1 MEMRCGSLFLLVVI
15 SALQLVSAG
24 DDPVVHNVQGIV
36 GGSVKIKCELQHSHI
51 VNGLYFQKTVNGQE
65 VFINGFYSKEVPV
78 PDEYKNRTTVNKMDL
93 SVEMFELS
101 PADEGEYTCIT
112 FSSNDSYKK
121 EIKFHLT
128 VTANYSIPIITRQ
141 GCSSDPADHNCVIRC
156 SSSGGYPRSNVT
168 WGVVGADKS
177 EGDPVFTQDRDS
189 LLWNV
194 SHVVTLNCS
203 RMLNITCSIG
213 GVVSHGL
220 SVCDIPATPDIIT
233 PIAGVVLLLV
243 PITLLVIAMIKCRR
257 RQPSAELSTDA
268 ELASLNSGQAG

>member
-1 MEMRCGSLFLLVVI
+1 MKNRIRFLFVI
-15 SALQLVSAG
+15 ISTLYLMSTG
-24 DDPVVHNVQGIV
+24 DDPAVHNVQGIV
-36 GGSVKIKCELQHSHI
+36 GGSVKMSCELQHSHI
-51 VNGLYFQKTVNGQE
+51 VNGLYFQKKVNGQQ

-101 PADEGEYTCIT
+101 PADQGEYTCIT

-128 VTANYSIPIITRQ
+128 VTANYSVPIITFSCC
-141 GCSSDPADHNCVIRC
+141 GSDPADHNCVIGC

-168 WGVVGADKS
+168 WGVVGADMRSLQKS

-194 SHVVTLNCS
+194 SHVVTLNCN
-203 RMLNITCSIG
+203 RMPNTWITCSVG
-213 GVVSHGL
+213 GVVSHAV
-220 SVCDIPATPDIIT
+220 SIHIQII
-233 PIAGVVLLLV
+233 
-243 PITLLVIAMIKCRR
+243 
-257 RQPSAELSTDA
+257 S
-268 ELASLNSGQAG
+268 N